1 MEVRARGQSCPAVWG
16 DPEPAEGR
24 GKAVLSL
31 DVKVRGSNP
40 RAHLKVELAH
50 LLALGPLGR

>member
-1 MEVRARGQSCPAVWG
+1 MG

-31 DVKVRGSNP
+31 AVKVRDSNP